1 MSPEHPRRLSDKI
14 AAAHE
19 QACDQ
24 GKAEVARHLLQAL
37 ELELSAH
44 GGTTDH
50 RSVDSMIE
58 AAFTRQQRLD
68 AA

>member
-1 MSPEHPRRLSDKI
+1 MSTEQPRRLSDKI
-14 AAAHE
+14 AVAHQ
-19 QACDQ
+19 QACEQ
-24 GKAEVARHLLQAL
+24 GKADVARHLLQAL

-44 GGTTDH
+44 GGTTDP

-68 AA
+68 AG